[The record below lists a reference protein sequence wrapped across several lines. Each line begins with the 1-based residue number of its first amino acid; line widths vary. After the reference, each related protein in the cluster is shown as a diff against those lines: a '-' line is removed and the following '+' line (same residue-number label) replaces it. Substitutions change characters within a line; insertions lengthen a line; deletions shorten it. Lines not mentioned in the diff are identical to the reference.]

1 MSSKNKRMENCKK
14 KPTSKQRKLQF
25 SSPRGS
31 TTKEESQG
39 SSERQQRRVKCV
51 KKVSRE
57 DCREVKKSYKDLMEE
72 IMEFY
77 RADCMPLIMIFD

>member
-1 MSSKNKRMENCKK
+1 MSSNNKRMENCEK
-14 KPTSKQRKLQF
+14 KPTPKQRKLQF
-25 SSPRGS
+25 SSPRES

-51 KKVSRE
+51 NKVSRE
-57 DCREVKKSYKDLMEE
+57 DCRKVQKSYKDLMEE

-77 RADCMPLIMIFD
+77 RADCMPLIMIFN